1 MGKIIVIDGLDGC
14 GKATQ
19 VEELRKSLS
28 EMGYIVHKADFPNYN
43 SLSSGPVRMY
53 LGGDITSDPN
63 LVNPYLASMFYSVD
77 RGITYLKDLRDVLNN
92 NPNAILLLDRYIS
105 ANIIYQGS
113 KFDNLQDRHEYFK
126 WEYEMETKY
135 LGIPKEDITIALT
148 LPIEI
153 SQKLMSQRYHGNDT
167 MKDIHEANLSF
178 LARCAS
184 CLDDAC
190 AYLPTVGYN
199 WVRLDCSNSD
209 NWIADRHEITEK
221 LLSIIKPIIEAS

>member
-28 EMGYIVHKADFPNYN
+28 EMGYIVYKADFPNYN

-77 RGITYLKDLRDVLNN
+77 RGITYLKDLRDILNN

-153 SQKLMSQRYHGNDT
+153 SQKLMSQRYHGNDYSR
-167 MKDIHEANLSF
+167 IF
-178 LARCAS
+178 
-184 CLDDAC
+184 
-190 AYLPTVGYN
+190 
-199 WVRLDCSNSD
+199 
-209 NWIADRHEITEK
+209 
-221 LLSIIKPIIEAS
+221 